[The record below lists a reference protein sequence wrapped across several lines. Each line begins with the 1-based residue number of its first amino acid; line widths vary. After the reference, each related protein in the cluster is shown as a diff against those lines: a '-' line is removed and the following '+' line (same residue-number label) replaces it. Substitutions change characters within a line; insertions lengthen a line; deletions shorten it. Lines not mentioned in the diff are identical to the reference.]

1 MASKE
6 DCDRYAAEL
15 TQRFEELTRWAIAN
29 WPKKDFPLLSS
40 DFSESRREIGGI
52 VGSKLGDASDDDVA
66 PDRRRGSGQYVD
78 MNPMPWP

>member
-6 DCDRYAAEL
+6 ECDRYAAEL

-29 WPKKDFPLLSS
+29 WPKKDFPLLRS
-40 DFSESRREIGGI
+40 DFSESSREIGGI
-52 VGSKLGDASDDDVA
+52 VGAKLGDASDDAAV
-66 PDRRRGSGQYVD
+66 PGRKRGSGQYVD

>member
-6 DCDRYAAEL
+6 ECDRYAAEL

-52 VGSKLGDASDDDVA
+52 VGSKLGDASDDDVSSN
-66 PDRRRGSGQYVD
+66 RRRGAGQYVD

>member
-6 DCDRYAAEL
+6 ECDRYAAEL
-15 TQRFEELTRWAIAN
+15 TQRFDELTRWAIAN

-52 VGSKLGDASDDDVA
+52 VGSKLGDASNDDGA
-66 PDRRRGSGQYVD
+66 LDRRRGSSQYVD